1 MKKSFSSRI
10 SISFA
15 VTIGLFLIYVIII
28 LIMSRRGIS
37 LGAEDGSLV
46 IAGMAAADGIANV
59 CFSTSMFRKNM
70 GTGVKKAFIILI
82 SIACLI
88 FVIYSIYCLM
98 VNRDIHW
105 IGCEIAFV
113 LALATAALFYHELRE
128 IGKTNFDGK
137 NNEDM

>member
-1 MKKSFSSRI
+1 MKYYLIKMGA
-10 SISFA
+10 SIVLAIIF
-15 VTIGLFLIYVIII
+15 FLIAEITDRDLI
-28 LIMSRRGIS
+28 LDYGLLYSS
-37 LGAEDGSLV
+37 LFF
-46 IAGMAAADGIANV
+46 AGNGLADV
-59 CFSTSMFRKNM
+59 CFCTSMFRKNM
-70 GTGVKKAFIILI
+70 GTGLKKILIILV
-82 SIACLI
+82 SIACLTL
-88 FVIYSIYCLM
+88 VIYSIYCLM

>member
-1 MKKSFSSRI
+1 MKYYFIKMGACIVLAIIF
-10 SISFA
+10 
-15 VTIGLFLIYVIII
+15 FLIAEITDRDLI
-28 LIMSRRGIS
+28 LDYGLLYSS
-37 LGAEDGSLV
+37 LFF
-46 IAGMAAADGIANV
+46 AGNGLADV
-59 CFSTSMFRKNM
+59 CFCTSMFRKNM
-70 GTGVKKAFIILI
+70 GTGLKKILIILV
-82 SIACLI
+82 SIACLTL
-88 FVIYSIYCLM
+88 VIYSIYCLM

>member
-1 MKKSFSSRI
+1 MKYYFIKMGACIVLAIIF
-10 SISFA
+10 
-15 VTIGLFLIYVIII
+15 FLIAEITDRDLI
-28 LIMSRRGIS
+28 LDYGLLYSS
-37 LGAEDGSLV
+37 LFF
-46 IAGMAAADGIANV
+46 AGNGLADV
-59 CFSTSMFRKNM
+59 CFCTSMFRKNM
-70 GTGVKKAFIILI
+70 GTGLKKALIILV
-82 SIACLI
+82 SIACLTL
-88 FVIYSIYCLM
+88 VIYSIYCLM

>member
-1 MKKSFSSRI
+1 MKYYFIKMGACIVLAIIF
-10 SISFA
+10 
-15 VTIGLFLIYVIII
+15 FLIAEITDRDLI
-28 LIMSRRGIS
+28 LDYGLLYSS
-37 LGAEDGSLV
+37 LFF
-46 IAGMAAADGIANV
+46 AGNGLADV
-59 CFSTSMFRKNM
+59 CFCTSMFRKNM
-70 GTGVKKAFIILI
+70 GTGLKKILIILV

-88 FVIYSIYCLM
+88 LVIYSIYCLM

-137 NNEDM
+137 NIEDM